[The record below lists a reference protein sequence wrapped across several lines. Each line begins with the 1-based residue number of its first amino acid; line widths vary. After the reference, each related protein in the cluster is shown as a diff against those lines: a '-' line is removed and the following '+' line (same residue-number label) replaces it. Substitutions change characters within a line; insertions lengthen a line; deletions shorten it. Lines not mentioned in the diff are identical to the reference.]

1 MSHYI
6 FYKIV
11 CEDCPDYIYI
21 GSTKSLR
28 SRKYQHKNCCN
39 NENNRYHNFKIY
51 QKIRENGGWD
61 NWNMIIIDEGNDLT
75 FTQARIKEEE
85 LRLKHNANLNMRKA
99 FITEE
104 ETKEREKEYNK
115 EYRENNKEK
124 RNETQRVWRLKK
136 KEEALNK
143 E

>member
-21 GSTKSLR
+21 GSTKSFR
-28 SRKYQHKNCCN
+28 SRKNQHKNSCN
-39 NENNRYHNFKIY
+39 NIDNKKNNLKIY
-51 QKIRENGGWD
+51 NKIRENGGWD

-85 LRLKHNANLNMRKA
+85 LRVKYNANLNSQKA
-99 FITEE
+99 YTANIYKDWYDRN
-104 ETKEREKEYNK
+104 KEKKQTYQK
-115 EYRENNKEK
+115 EYRK
-124 RNETQRVWRLKK
+124 KK
-136 KEEALNK
+136 KEEVLNK